1 MFKKTA
7 LMAVLMSTT
16 LISPFL
22 PLTSVVAQ
30 HRQNPPVTIA
40 NSAVI
45 PSGTLIPIQYQQ
57 SDKIL
62 IKPNETASLT
72 VTVARDIRDR
82 QGVLI
87 IPAGSQINGDLQP
100 TENGT
105 QFIAREIIINNQSY
119 YLDATSGVVT
129 TTETVK
135 TGATTA
141 DIITGTLAGAGA
153 ATIIAGTTGD
163 RRIDALEVLAGAA
176 VGTLAGWG
184 LPEAGVIGG
193 GEETYISINPNRD
206 LTLTVQSPT
215 TISF

>member
-1 MFKKTA
+1 MLKNTV
-7 LMAVLMSTT
+7 LMTVLMSTT
-16 LISPFL
+16 LINPFL
-22 PLTSVVAQ
+22 PLTPVVAQ
-30 HRQNPPVTIA
+30 TRQNPPV
-40 NSAVI
+40 NLNNYLMI
-45 PSGTLIPIQYQQ
+45 PAGTLIPIQYQG

-72 VTVARDIRDR
+72 LIVAGDIRNS
-82 QGVLI
+82 QGVII
-87 IPAGSQINGDLQP
+87 IPAGSEVIGDLQP
-100 TENGT
+100 VSNGT
-105 QFIAREIIINNQSY
+105 QFIARELVINNQGY
-119 YLDATSGVVT
+119 YLDATSRVIT

-163 RRIDALEVLAGAA
+163 RRIDPLEVLAGAA

-193 GEETYISINPNRD
+193 GQETYISINPNRD

-215 TISF
+215 TLNY